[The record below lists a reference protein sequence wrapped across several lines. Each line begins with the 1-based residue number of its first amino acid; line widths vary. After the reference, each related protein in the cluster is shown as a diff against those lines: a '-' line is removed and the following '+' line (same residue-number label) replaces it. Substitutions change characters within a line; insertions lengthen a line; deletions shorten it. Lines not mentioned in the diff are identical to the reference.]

1 MPTKG
6 HLSQQQNTDAER
18 NVPAE
23 VPHGAANRRLEDRIA
38 MFFQGLEHP
47 TGATNTGSAHQT
59 TGFSAMD
66 VADPERLP
74 RSTAD
79 PVQTQSQVFVLLN
92 NETEDGVPRPPST
105 DVATSQPQR

>member
-18 NVPAE
+18 NAPVE

-38 MFFQGLEHP
+38 LFFQGLEHS
-47 TGATNTGSAHQT
+47 TSAITTGSARQT
-59 TGFSAMD
+59 TAFSAMD

-92 NETEDGVPRPPST
+92 NETEDGVPRPASN
-105 DVATSQPQR
+105 DVAMSQSQR